1 LCIRCAQKYFP
12 TSVNSTF
19 SFIAQITVEVLTKIV
34 STTNY
39 ESALGTLESTSNI
52 ELLPD
57 GSRRTFIQRHDEPM
71 FGGLFCGVA
80 TQWTSFGWD
89 QHTNDVEGGGSNNN
103 SKNNGDIDYYFHLCR
118 KENVICLCISDDTDI
133 RYHNVNYEFLDDVNA
148 KFTKSYA
155 PYKITKAKAYE
166 MDKKFR
172 QELSKLIYFYNEN
185 RNKMVRQ
192 DKVQGYLEK
201 VDDLKGILG
210 RNISMI
216 LEREGTLIEL
226 AERSDQMLEDTK
238 VFTKRTS
245 KLKKRVQ
252 KEYYTYHV
260 IAAVF
265 GILVF
270 YFFLAEICGWDF
282 SKCAAS

>member
-1 LCIRCAQKYFP
+1 
-12 TSVNSTF
+12 
-19 SFIAQITVEVLTKIV
+19 LTKIV

-57 GSRRTFIQRHDEPM
+57 GSRRTFISRHDQPM

-103 SKNNGDIDYYFHLCR
+103 NNNGDIDYYFHLCR